1 VTLDP
6 SDTRF
11 LVDSTAAR
19 LARWLRFL
27 GYDAVLDRS
36 ESDAALLARA
46 RREGRV
52 LLTRKRS
59 LGAVSEAC
67 SGAPGG
73 AVSGGAVSG
82 GALLLSSDF
91 VSEQLK
97 QVVREFALT
106 QQPLPRCTVCNSELS
121 LVSRA
126 DVDGRVPER
135 VYRSK
140 SEFAY
145 CPRCDKY
152 YWKGT
157 HWEHAGKTA
166 SEALSRRQDRRQ
178 S

>member
-1 VTLDP
+1 MTARAP
-6 SDTRF
+6 GIKF
-11 LVDSTAAR
+11 IVDSTAAR
-19 LARWLRFL
+19 LARWVRFL

-36 ESDAALLARA
+36 DSDSRLVARA

-59 LGAVSEAC
+59 LGTASAAG
-67 SGAPGG
+67 SP
-73 AVSGGAVSG
+73 G

-91 VSEQLK
+91 VWEQLG
-97 QVVREFALT
+97 QVVRAFGLT
-106 QQPLPRCTVCNSELS
+106 RLPMPRCTVCNSELS

-126 DVDGRVPER
+126 QADGRVPEF
-135 VYRSK
+135 VYQTH

-157 HWEHAGKTA
+157 HWEHASRKVSA
-166 SEALSRRQDRRQ
+166 ALHDGGERSQP
-178 S
+178 